1 MLIKECEYLLRW
13 VASAIHDTTPA
24 ELPAGLSFQKIYDLA
39 MMHDVCNLAF
49 YAVEKLQRKPD
60 EPLYT
65 QWRTR
70 RDLALMRD
78 MHQEHAREELVKAF
92 REKDIPFLELQ
103 GTVIKEYYPHREY
116 RTMSDLDFIV
126 PTERLDEAGQ
136 ILRNLGYALRIQ
148 GNFEIDGKRAPN
160 IYVELHTEYFPKNTF
175 LYNSMGDPDF
185 RKDKS
190 PEETIREFYLYNVI
204 HVAKHYFSAGCG
216 IRRVLDL
223 YLLQAR
229 YGEELEHMD
238 IDRDLEKVGI
248 ADFTGEINA
257 LAQDWFRPEGFRW
270 TESQMAEQI
279 LLSPLHG
286 QRENFIHSR
295 ITDIGGEGT
304 ARPVAK
310 LKYLLHR
317 LFPGRVVMHKHYPF
331 LKKWVILYPFCWIH
345 RGIKLVTSGRLSRA
359 KKELYTV
366 ISASEDHRKRK

>member
-1 MLIKECEYLLRW
+1 M
-13 VASAIHDTTPA
+13 
-24 ELPAGLSFQKIYDLA
+24 
-39 MMHDVCNLAF
+39 
-49 YAVEKLQRKPD
+49 
-60 EPLYT
+60 
-65 QWRTR
+65 
-70 RDLALMRD
+70 
-78 MHQEHAREELVKAF
+78 
-92 REKDIPFLELQ
+92 
-103 GTVIKEYYPHREY
+103 
-116 RTMSDLDFIV
+116 